1 MRDLTSNG
9 QHLGRILVVDDEPT
23 IRQLLAEA
31 LVMEGYQVLTAA
43 NGVQA
48 LKLLQAHAVD
58 AILLDLSMPVMDG
71 FGFRRQQ
78 LLEPDLARI
87 PLIVL
92 SANHDL
98 AQQSRAL
105 RPHAWLSKPFDMFE
119 VVAAL
124 GSACA
129 SAM

>member
-1 MRDLTSNG
+1 MG
-9 QHLGRILVVDDEPT
+9 AQHLDRILVVDDEPS
-23 IRQLLAEA
+23 IRELLADA
-31 LVMEGYQVLTAA
+31 LAQEGYEVFTAA
-43 NGVQA
+43 NGLQA
-48 LKLLQAHAVD
+48 LRLLQVHAVN
-58 AILLDLSMPVMDG
+58 AILLDLAMPVMDG

-78 LLEPDLARI
+78 LLEPHAARI
-87 PLIVL
+87 PVIVL

-98 AQQSRAL
+98 ARQSQVL
-105 RPHAWLSKPFDMFE
+105 RPYAWLSKPFDVFE